1 MTDASHA
8 IEGPREMRTENGP
21 SASATWNFRG
31 EVGAK
36 SGRELV
42 RRKAEEGN

>member
-8 IEGPREMRTENGP
+8 IEGPREIRTENEP
-21 SASATWNFRG
+21 LASATWNFLG

-36 SGRELV
+36 SGWELV